1 MEQLRL
7 LQERLPED
15 EVKIDIPISPSLSA
29 SHNADKQLPESS
41 PSIAGGEPSSVLEP
55 ISEENDDEQ
64 GEIENPPRAPDIIDL
79 ASKEVLDKV
88 DDGSFE
94 AEKVSSATGDTQ
106 IREVSNSF
114 LVMTPKPE
122 AAKSLPSENTEV
134 TGDAAENVPGVA
146 PEAAVSEIAMPELTD
161 AEEAISKVEENA
173 PKSESTIVEPVIG
186 ITRANTD
193 DREED
198 VPLRTPTDDQGKH
211 HVEVRA
217 PNQPVLNGNKLFAGI
232 PSGSG
237 YFVPSPI
244 TPFVVGDRQ
253 LGHEDTTQEI
263 RTGQDSPNITFS
275 PATPGSSISAIDQFE
290 KSVTKDEAKSTG
302 IDDESR
308 TSQIKARKSHPP
320 TPPERPITPQSM
332 RSAGKEAR
340 ERNFLKAFWRVVFV
354 DWIGGFIFRL
364 CGGGRGRTA

>member
-15 EVKIDIPISPSLSA
+15 EVKIDIPISPSLSRN
-29 SHNADKQLPESS
+29 HNADKQLPE
-41 PSIAGGEPSSVLEP
+41 PGPIIAAGEPSPLLEP
-55 ISEENDDEQ
+55 ISEENDEEHDEIQ
-64 GEIENPPRAPDIIDL
+64 NPPEAPETIDIDRS
-79 ASKEVLDKV
+79 SKEVLDKV
-88 DDGSFE
+88 DIGSSK
-94 AEKVSSATGDTQ
+94 ADDVSSTTEGDSQ
-106 IREVSNSF
+106 IQEVSNSF
-114 LVMTPKPE
+114 LVMTAEPE
-122 AAKSLPSENTEV
+122 AAKVLPPEKTEV
-134 TGDAAENVPGVA
+134 TSDVAEDVPKVA
-146 PEAAVSEIAMPELTD
+146 PEVAVQELTV
-161 AEEAISKVEENA
+161 AEEAVPKRDEEAAN
-173 PKSESTIVEPVIG
+173 SEPTNIEPVLG

-193 DREED
+193 GTEEG
-198 VPLRTPTDDQGKH
+198 VPLRTPEEDQGKH

-217 PNQPVLNGNKLFAGI
+217 PNHPVLNGNKLFVGI

-244 TPFVVGDRQ
+244 TPFVLGDRQ
-253 LGHEDTTQEI
+253 LGHEDAAHEI

-275 PATPGSSISAIDQFE
+275 PATPVSSISATDHFE
-290 KSVTKDEAKSTG
+290 NPVTEDKAKSTG
-302 IDDESR
+302 IDDESG
-308 TSQIKARKSHPP
+308 TSQIKARKPYPP

-332 RSAGKEAR
+332 RSAGKEAH